1 MHIVSSNLG
10 MESARRYES
19 STYYKASLNQ
29 TELNEDSE
37 DAKASGQEASKEQ
50 IIDLQERVESMRA
63 RGSLIRERSDNTVEE
78 FRQKMVQYIYRLLFG
93 EKMSEKL
100 TDRYCNV
107 EEQYLSGVHAN
118 ANDYTLVPV
127 EKVIYSSEYYSHEEE
142 TTSFSTQGIVKTAD
156 GREIS
161 INVDVTMSRSFTE
174 YAKEELKVSSYKKVY
189 DPLVINFSGNT
200 AKLTD
205 QKFFFDIDMDGKE
218 DSLARLGSGSGYLAL
233 DKNNDGVI
241 NDGSELFG
249 PQSGDGFGELAD
261 YDEDGNGWIDEGDSI
276 WSRLKIWCQN
286 EDGTSTLYR
295 LSDKNVGAIC
305 LQNVKTQFSLNDAKN
320 CEQGYL
326 RSSGIFLFET
336 GETGTVQHLD
346 LVQ

>member
-1 MHIVSSNLG
+1 MHIVSGNLG
-10 MESARRYES
+10 MESARRYS
-19 STYYKASLNQ
+19 SSSYYKASFGQ
-29 TELNEDSE
+29 TELKEDKE
-37 DAKASGQEASKEQ
+37 EAQASGKEASKNE
-50 IIDLQERVESMRA
+50 IIDLQERVESMRS
-63 RGSLIRERSDNTVEE
+63 RGNLLRDKSDSSVEE
-78 FRQKMVQYIYRLLFG
+78 FRNRMVKYIYELLFG
-93 EKMSEKL
+93 KERAEKL
-100 TDRYCNV
+100 S
-107 EEQYLSGVHAN
+107 EELEDTPLESNIHAN
-118 ANDYTLVPV
+118 ANEYTLVPV
-127 EKVIYSSEYYSHEEE
+127 ERIIYSSEYYYHEEE

-174 YAKEELKVSSYKKVY
+174 YVKEELKVQSYEKVY

-205 QKFFFDIDMDGKE
+205 QKFFFDIDMDGKQDE
-218 DSLARLGSGSGYLAL
+218 IARLGSGSGYLAL
-233 DKNNDGVI
+233 DKNHDGVI

-249 PQSGDGFGELAD
+249 PKSGDGFGDLSE

-276 WSRLKIWCQN
+276 WQYLKIWCQN

-305 LQNVKTQFSLNDAKN
+305 LQNTKTQYTLADQKN
-320 CEQGYL
+320 CELGYI
-326 RSSGIFLFET
+326 RASGVFLFET
-336 GETGTVQHLD
+336 GEVGTVQHLD